1 MIKMGELATIM
12 ESTTGSTR
20 NEEDCMLAR
29 VTQTTEM
36 MMYDSIVQMILLVQC

>member
-12 ESTTGSTR
+12 ESTGSTR